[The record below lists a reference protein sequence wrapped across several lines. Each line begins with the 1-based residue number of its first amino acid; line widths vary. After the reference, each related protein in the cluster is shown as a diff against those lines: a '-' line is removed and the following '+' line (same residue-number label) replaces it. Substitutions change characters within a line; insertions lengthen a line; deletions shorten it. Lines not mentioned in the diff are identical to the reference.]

1 MSEIVDN
8 NCAGGVKLKFRQ
20 LSKIARSDEGLS
32 K

>member
-8 NCAGGVKLKFRQ
+8 NCAGGVKLTFRQ
-20 LSKIARSDEGLS
+20 LNKMAGSDEGLS